1 MRAKEFILEKK
12 KRKSRKHRWAA
23 YGPGPYGWYGYDASY
38 SGDSGS
44 GIEENWKNTLA
55 NIGIAGAISAGGSA
69 GLLGKQALDNYL
81 NTKSDTAT
89 VQTPVSKKTTPP
101 IDTKILKVTPKAK
114 EPVNIE
120 TKLENSHEKLLAK
133 HAQAAG
139 ITGIELAAFLAQCA
153 HETHDFNSLE
163 EYGNAKYFRKYD
175 IRFNKEK
182 AKILGNVKAGDGAR
196 YKGRGYIQLT
206 GRYNYMMAGKALGL
220 DLEKNP
226 ELLEDPET
234 AAKVSI
240 WYWKNRVQPNVSN
253 FENVAAV
260 TKQINPGL
268 RGLAD
273 RKQNFK
279 DYKQLILDI

>member
-12 KRKSRKHRWAA
+12 KRKTRRHRWAA
-23 YGPGPYGWYGYDASY
+23 YGPGPYGWYGYDAGY
-38 SGDSGS
+38 SGDGG
-44 GIEENWKNTLA
+44 GIEENWKNALTNL
-55 NIGIAGAISAGGSA
+55 GIAGAISAGGSA

-81 NTKSDTAT
+81 NTKPDTAI
-89 VQTPVSKKTTPP
+89 QAPVSKHTKP

-114 EPVNIE
+114 KPADVE
-120 TKLENSHEKLLAK
+120 TKLDNPHEKLLAK

-139 ITGIELAAFLAQCA
+139 IKGVELAAFLAQCA

-163 EYGNAKYFRKYD
+163 EYGNAKYFRRYD
-175 IRFNKEK
+175 IKFNKEK
-182 AKILGNVKAGDGAR
+182 AKSLGNVKVGDGAR

-206 GRYNYMMAGKALGL
+206 GRYNYRMAGKAVGL

-226 ELLEDPET
+226 ELLEDPEN
-234 AAKVSI
+234 AAKVSV
-240 WYWKNRVQPNVSN
+240 WYWQNRVQPNVSN
-253 FENVAAV
+253 FENTAAV